1 MSKSN
6 VFIDTSFFKAILDE
20 KDEFYSRAVK
30 IWEKL
35 KEENAEL
42 ATSNF
47 IMDEVFTLIRKRRG
61 VKKLTEFRQFLIDNA
76 TGIKIFRVTAADEAE
91 AWNWMLKDWA
101 DLSFTDC
108 VSFAVM
114 KRVEIER
121 AATFDTHFERAGF
134 MMVVVV

>member
-1 MSKSN
+1 MSKTT

-20 KDEFYSRAVK
+20 KDEFYNKAVK

-42 ATSNF
+42 TTSNF

-61 VKKLTEFRQFLIDNA
+61 IKKLAEFRQFLIDNA

-114 KRVEIER
+114 KRMEIDR

-134 MMVVVV
+134 VIE

>member
-1 MSKSN
+1 MNKIT

-20 KDEFYSRAVK
+20 KDEFYGSAVE

-35 KEENAEL
+35 REENAEL

-47 IMDEVFTLIRKRRG
+47 VLDEVFTLIRKRRG
-61 VKKLTEFRQFLIDNA
+61 INKLEEFRKFLINNA
-76 TGIKIFRVTAADEAE
+76 TSIKIFRVTAADEAE
-91 AWNWMLKDWA
+91 AWGWLLKDWA

-114 KRVEIER
+114 KRMEIDR
-121 AATFDTHFERAGF
+121 TATFDTHFERAGF
-134 MMVVVV
+134 KIV